1 MEEIIGFNDQMS
13 GDEIGFL
20 STLRKKLQP
29 RMPKLPTVSVR
40 PNVSNTNLVLTPQE
54 KALILSMRAKKR
66 GGMASFLAKNMAK
79 AKPVVTRYKKRNFF
93 GF

>member
-1 MEEIIGFNDQMS
+1 MEDIIGFDDQMS

-29 RMPKLPTVSVR
+29 RMPKLPTVTAR

-54 KALILSMRAKKR
+54 KALVLSMRAKKS
-66 GGMASFLAKNMAK
+66 GNFFKQIKQA